1 MKCIECKYHSYI
13 GNNHFC
19 DIKPKKPTRIMPK
32 DAEIDIPCDKY
43 DIKENKKRYLKH
55 NIM

>member
-13 GNNHFC
+13 GNSYFC

-32 DAEIDIPCDKY
+32 DAEIDIPCDQY
-43 DIKENKKRYLKH
+43 DIKENNKTISK
-55 NIM
+55 NVI

>member
-43 DIKENKKRYLKH
+43 DIKENNKTISK
-55 NIM
+55 NVI